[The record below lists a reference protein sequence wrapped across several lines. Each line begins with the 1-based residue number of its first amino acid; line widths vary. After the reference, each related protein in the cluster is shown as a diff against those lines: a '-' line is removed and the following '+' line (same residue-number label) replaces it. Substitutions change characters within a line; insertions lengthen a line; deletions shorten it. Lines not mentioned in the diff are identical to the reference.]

1 MHLYAEN
8 LDLTYSQLARGTRG
22 RAAGRTS
29 RYSTVALPLGLASQ
43 RRCQLYAPPATA
55 ASMPSHAPRFLD
67 EATVR
72 RLLPVAECIDSVEEA
87 LAGYSA
93 GKAVMPVRLVS
104 QLPLEEGKIGVLSTM
119 PCYMG
124 DYCACK
130 TITVFPGNSGT
141 DLSSHQ
147 GAVLLFSVADGRMLS
162 IVDGHELTLIRT
174 AAASALATRLLANP
188 SPPGGCT
195 LCMLGTGDQVLMHL
209 AAIQA
214 VRTVGKVT
222 IWGRT
227 RERAEQRAAEITAL
241 ADAPAVEVFSSAQ
254 EAVADADIV
263 CTLTP
268 ATEPILEGSWLKPG
282 AHINAVG
289 CCTPRE
295 RELDLEAVAGSRLYV
310 DTRAACVKEPGDLV
324 IPLQRGELTE
334 DHVSL
339 GCFSAP

>member
-1 MHLYAEN
+1 MPAH
-8 LDLTYSQLARGTRG
+8 TP
-22 RAAGRTS
+22 
-29 RYSTVALPLGLASQ
+29 RYI
-43 RRCQLYAPPATA
+43 
-55 ASMPSHAPRFLD
+55 D

-72 RLLPVAECIDSVEEA
+72 HLLPVAECIGAVEQA
-87 LAGYSA
+87 LIGYSA
-93 GKAVMPVRLVS
+93 GNAVMPVRLVS

-130 TITVFPGNSGT
+130 TITVFPGNAGT
-141 DLSSHQ
+141 ELSSHQ
-147 GAVLLFSVADGRMLS
+147 GAVLLFSVADGRLLS
-162 IVDGHELTLIRT
+162 ITDGHELTLIRT

-209 AAIQA
+209 AAIKA
-214 VRTVGKVT
+214 VRTVGKVN
-222 IWGRT
+222 IWGRN
-227 RERAEQRAAEITAL
+227 RQRAEQRSAEIAASGPTA
-241 ADAPAVEVFSSAQ
+241 PPVQVFSNAQ

-268 ATEPILEGSWLKPG
+268 ATEPILKGSWLKPG

-295 RELDLEAVAGSRLYV
+295 RELDLEAVARSRLYV
-310 DTRAACVKEPGDLV
+310 DTRAACIK
-324 IPLQRGELTE
+324 
-334 DHVSL
+334 
-339 GCFSAP
+339 

>member
-1 MHLYAEN
+1 M
-8 LDLTYSQLARGTRG
+8 
-22 RAAGRTS
+22 
-29 RYSTVALPLGLASQ
+29 
-43 RRCQLYAPPATA
+43 PAH
-55 ASMPSHAPRFLD
+55 SPHFID
-67 EATVR
+67 EAAVR
-72 RLLPVAECIDSVEEA
+72 RLLSVAECIGSVEEA

-93 GKAVMPVRLVS
+93 GRAVMPVRLVS

-130 TITVFPGNSGT
+130 TITVFPGNAGT
-141 DLSSHQ
+141 ELSSHQ
-147 GAVLLFSVADGRMLS
+147 GAVLLFSVADGRLLS
-162 IVDGHELTLIRT
+162 ITDGHELTLIRT

-188 SPPGGCT
+188 SPPEGCT

-214 VRTVGKVT
+214 VRPVGKVN
-222 IWGRT
+222 IWGRNP
-227 RERAEQRAAEITAL
+227 ERAEQRAAEIAAIGPTA
-241 ADAPAVEVFSSAQ
+241 PPVEVFRNAQ

-268 ATEPILEGSWLKPG
+268 ATEPILKGSWLKPG

-295 RELDLEAVAGSRLYV
+295 RELDLEAVTRSRLYV

-324 IPLQRGELTE
+324 VPLQQGELTE
-334 DHVSL
+334 DHIIGEIGEVLNGVVGGRESESEITLFKSL
-339 GCFSAP
+339 GCALEDLTAAAMVYDKFMQEAGKGPASTL